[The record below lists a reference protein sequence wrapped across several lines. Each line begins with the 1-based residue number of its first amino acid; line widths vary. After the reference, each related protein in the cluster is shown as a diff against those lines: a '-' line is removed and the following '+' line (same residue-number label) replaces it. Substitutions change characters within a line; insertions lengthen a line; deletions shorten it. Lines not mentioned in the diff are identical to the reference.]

1 MSDTVDKVTGKI
13 KQAAGDLVGDRSLH
27 EEGRKEERKGE
38 VKDEHA
44 RAQERADEKG
54 AEAARL
60 ERETS

>member
-1 MSDTVDKVTGKI
+1 MSDAVDKVSGRV
-13 KQAAGDLVGDRSLH
+13 KQAAGDILGDRSLH
-27 EEGRKEERKGE
+27 EQGRKEERKGE

-44 RAQERADEKG
+44 KAQERADEKG

>member
-1 MSDTVDKVTGKI
+1 MSDAVDKVSGRV
-13 KQAAGDLVGDRSLH
+13 KQAAGDILGDRSLH
-27 EEGRKEERKGE
+27 EQGRKEERKGE

-44 RAQERADEKG
+44 KAQQRADEKG